1 MVASIP
7 AAGTREGPI
16 LAGTYRLRING
27 ADHDIRVDGATPLLH
42 VLRND
47 LGLRAAKVGCDAAKQ
62 CGACAVLCDDEKIP
76 SCSTS
81 VAEIGTRAITTAEGL
96 GTREAPTDLQRAFF
110 AEQAS
115 QCGYCIA
122 GMMIAATALLHKNPN
137 PSDDEIKEALDRH
150 ICRCGTHV
158 RIIGAVKRAA
168 TGGASLAQEN
178 WPCTTTTLREPGRG
192 DGGTEA
198 MKPVSPVTSDAWLSI
213 ARDGAVTAYS
223 GKIDMGTGVRT
234 ALAQIAADELDVEI
248 DRVALVLADSAVS
261 PVQGKSTASCGV
273 AIGGQPLRVACA
285 AVRAA
290 LLDRASARL
299 AVPVAE
305 LDTKMGAVIVKA
317 QPDRSIAYGE
327 LVGNRPLSV
336 PLEVTSESPWGPQ
349 LRGPAEAKL
358 RSSYRY
364 VGTPIKRDVIAD
376 HLRGSFTYVHNV
388 VVPGMLHGRVVRP
401 PTYFG
406 RLASVDERSVSDL
419 PGAQIVRRESFLGV
433 VAEREEIAI
442 EAARRLKADWSETAP
457 LYNEQTQFAELRRVP
472 VVAEQ
477 TGFAKGDAAAAIAQ
491 AHRRY
496 EADFHFAYQ
505 LHAML
510 GPSCAVADVRNDRA
524 TIWSGSQWPNGDRVD
539 IAAMLGMPAENVRLI
554 YREAAGSYGRLGCDD
569 AAADAAL
576 MSKLAGKPVRVQWSR
591 RDENG
596 WEPVSAMMSMN
607 VRAAM
612 DESGA
617 LAALDYIQW
626 SSTHASAERGNHVA
640 WNLIGT
646 APGNDRLE
654 GYLHG
659 LHYDLAHKR
668 GRTMFVAPTLRTM
681 YLRGPGSVQSHFAI
695 ESAIDEL
702 AHAAGIDPID
712 YRMRHLP
719 PRDREVLRAVAD
731 LSGWDPAVRRGT
743 SPVDGRS
750 RLGRGVAY
758 TCSGVRPTYVGVVVD
773 ARVDLDDGKVSID
786 KVFVAHDCGY
796 MVNPDGVLNQVQGN
810 IVHALSRALFE
821 EVHYTK
827 ERVTSLDWNEYPV
840 IRFKNVPEIA
850 VRLIERPEL
859 EPSVVG
865 ETSSIPVVAAVANAI
880 FAATGKRMRVA
891 PFTPQRVL
899 ETRSQ

>member
-1 MVASIP
+1 M
-7 AAGTREGPI
+7 R
-16 LAGTYRLRING
+16 TYRLRING
-27 ADHDIRVDGATPLLH
+27 ADHEIQVDGATPLLH

-47 LGLRAAKVGCDAAKQ
+47 LGLRAAKVGCDAASQ
-62 CGACAVLCDDEKIP
+62 CGACAVLCDGEKIP
-76 SCSTS
+76 SCSIS

-96 GTREAPTDLQRAFF
+96 GTRDAPSDLQRAFF

-115 QCGYCIA
+115 QCGYCVP
-122 GMMIAATALLHKNPN
+122 GMMIAATALLRKNPDPN
-137 PSDDEIKEALDRH
+137 EGEIKAALDRH

-168 TGGASLAQEN
+168 TGGASLARES
-178 WPCTTTTLREPGRG
+178 WPGATTTIAESDRQDARTAPSK
-192 DGGTEA
+192 A
-198 MKPVSPVTSDAWLSI
+198 VAPVTSDAWLAIS
-213 ARDGAVTAYS
+213 RDGAVTAYS

-234 ALAQIAADELDVEI
+234 ALAQIVADELDVEI
-248 DRVALVLADSAVS
+248 GRVALVLADSARS

-290 LLDRASARL
+290 LIERAGARL
-299 AVPVAE
+299 GVPAAE
-305 LDTKMGAVIVKA
+305 LDTKSGAVFVKA
-317 QPDRSIAYGE
+317 APERSIDYGE
-327 LVGNRPLSV
+327 LVGNEPLSV
-336 PLEVTSESPWGPQ
+336 PLEVASESPWGPQ
-349 LRGPAEAKL
+349 LRGPADPKP
-358 RSSYRY
+358 RSLYRY
-364 VGTPIKRDVIAD
+364 VGTSIKRDVIVD

-406 RLASVDERSVSDL
+406 GLASVDERSVSDL
-419 PGAQIVRRESFLGV
+419 PGVRIVRRASFLGV

-442 EAARRLKADWSETAP
+442 EAAKRLQAQWSETAP
-457 LYNEQTQFAELRRVP
+457 LYDEQAQFEELRSAP
-472 VVAEQ
+472 LVAEQ
-477 TGFAKGDAAAAIAQ
+477 TGFAEGDAAAAIAQ
-491 AHRRY
+491 APRRY

-510 GPSCAVADVRNDRA
+510 GPSCAVADVRDGRA

-539 IAAMLGMPAENVRLI
+539 IAAMLGMPVENVRLV

-576 MSKLAGKPVRVQWSR
+576 MSHLVERPVRVQWSR

-596 WEPVSAMMSMN
+596 WEPVSAMMSMK
-607 VRAAM
+607 VRAGL
-612 DESGA
+612 DGA
-617 LAALDYIQW
+617 GGLAALDYTQW

-640 WNLIGT
+640 WNLIGG

-702 AHAAGIDPID
+702 AQAAGIDPID
-712 YRMRHLP
+712 YRLRHLP
-719 PRDREVLRAVAD
+719 ARDREVLGAVAE
-731 LSGWDPAVRRGT
+731 LSRWVPHGGHAT
-743 SPVDGRS
+743 SPADARWRS
-750 RLGRGVAY
+750 GRGVAY
-758 TCSGVRPTYVGVVVD
+758 TRSGVRPTLVGVVVD
-773 ARVDLDDGKVSID
+773 ARVDLESGKVKID

-821 EVHYTK
+821 QVRYTK
-827 ERVTSLDWNEYPV
+827 ARVTSLDWNDYPV
-840 IRFKNVPEIA
+840 IRFTDIPEIA
-850 VRLIERPEL
+850 VRLIERPDL

-865 ETSSIPVVAAVANAI
+865 ETASIPVVAAVANAI

-891 PFTPQRVL
+891 PFTPERVR
-899 ETRSQ
+899 EARPV